1 MLYLV
6 LTTLCGALVT
16 IALRY
21 AEGHFSSKTGML
33 AMNYLTCFIGVGAFV
48 GHGNILPGVTGGIPG
63 VTAADGLLTVGLGAL
78 SGFLYMAALLLL
90 QYNVEKSGVILA
102 SVFQKLGLMVTV
114 IGSILFFGEEPG
126 VMQFGGLVFA
136 IAGIIL
142 INYEKGHLRNAFKPM
157 LLILLVVDGCGMGM
171 LKVYN
176 EVGVPE
182 LEDHFLF
189 FNFFFACLFCL
200 IETAWKREKISG
212 RDVLHG
218 ISIGAPN
225 FLASRFLLMA
235 LETVPAIIAYPTRGV
250 AVIVC
255 VSIAGIFLFKEHLVK
270 RQWIAMA
277 LVMTAIVL
285 LNV

>member
-1 MLYLV
+1 MIYLV
-6 LTTLCGALVT
+6 LTTICGALVT

-33 AMNYLTCFIGVGAFV
+33 AMNYMTCFIGVGAFV
-48 GHGNILPGVTGGIPG
+48 GYGDILPGILQIEGGLI
-63 VTAADGLLTVGLGAL
+63 AVGLGAL
-78 SGFLYMAALLLL
+78 TGFLYMAALMLL

-126 VMQFGGLVFA
+126 IMQLAGLVLA
-136 IAGIIL
+136 IAGIVL
-142 INYEKGHLRNAFKPM
+142 INYEKGHLKNAFKPM
-157 LLILLVVDGCGMGM
+157 LLILLVVDGCSMGM

-200 IETAWKREKISG
+200 IVTAWKRERISG

-225 FLASRFLLMA
+225 FLASRFLLMS

-255 VSIAGIFLFKEHLVK
+255 VSLAGIFLFKEHLVK
-270 RQWIAMA
+270 RQWVAMG
-277 LVMTAIVL
+277 LVLAAIVL